1 MVTTEVFLK
10 GDSAI
15 GRKKILIVDDN
26 SLLSKTIDIWLSK
39 KGHDVKMF
47 YTGADAVKYLFEEK
61 PDSIVLDIK
70 LPDCDGWFI
79 ARVLERLE
87 WGKDVPLIVM
97 SVLDPDGAKIAELK
111 PYAYI
116 QKPFDMVHLVQTVE
130 RSLSE
135 QRQATVASGA

>member
-135 QRQATVASGA
+135 QRQATIASGA

>member
-1 MVTTEVFLK
+1 M
-10 GDSAI
+10 

-39 KGHDVKMF
+39 KGHDVKIF
-47 YTGADAVKYLFEEK
+47 YTGADAVKYLLGEK

-79 ARVLERLE
+79 ARILERLE

-97 SVLDPDGAKIAELK
+97 SVLDPDGAKIAEVK

-135 QRQATVASGA
+135 HSQATVASGA